1 MCSSDLLKGNK
12 SENGTTKKQ
21 RLKCLKEGCI
31 NEENRTEG
39 HGFTS
44 GVSPKKTDM
53 LGEQIIAGQLT
64 NHERITILL

>member
-1 MCSSDLLKGNK
+1 MMKV
-12 SENGTTKKQ
+12 
-21 RLKCLKEGCI
+21 LKEGCI

-44 GVSPKKTDM
+44 GFSPKKTNM
-53 LGEQIIAGQLT
+53 LGEQITAGQLT

>member
-1 MCSSDLLKGNK
+1 MKGNK
-12 SENGTTKKQ
+12 SENGTARKQ
-21 RLKCLKEGCI
+21 LLKCLKKGCD
-31 NEENRTEG
+31 NEENRTGG

-53 LGEQIIAGQLT
+53 LGKQITAGKLT

>member
-1 MCSSDLLKGNK
+1 MYRVLKGNK
-12 SENGTTKKQ
+12 SDNGTARKQ

-31 NEENRTEG
+31 NEENRTGG

-44 GVSPKKTDM
+44 GVSPKKTNT
-53 LGEQIIAGQLT
+53 LGEQITAGQLT